1 MSHNPF
7 AVDAPH
13 EDPDVPEETIDN
25 LEIPPGEDIDFEA
38 AAETIQKLNTSG
50 PDAPAETPTTPRPG
64 AGQRMASSDNLTTSD
79 EADAG
84 SYEDADEGTP
94 REETQN
100 DPDEDIMSLNTDINQ
115 HRREIDSLR
124 AEMRAIAKQLQ
135 IIPDLD
141 SKLRRLLATNDENL
155 AHIAELKGDMANV
168 KQSFNRYQTATSN
181 KIADV
186 ERRGFL
192 KQLAADPKPEESVI
206 PPEHVSMIRDPV
218 VPMNRQVDTI
228 PSAAVSGKQQKKL
241 TVAVVPDW

>member
-7 AVDAPH
+7 AVEAPAEDHDAP
-13 EDPDVPEETIDN
+13 EEVIDTM
-25 LEIPPGEDIDFEA
+25 EIPPGEDLNFDA
-38 AAETIQKLNTSG
+38 AAETIQKLNASG
-50 PDAPAETPTTPRPG
+50 QDAPAETPTTPRPG
-64 AGQRMASSDNLTTSD
+64 IGQHMASSDNLVASD
-79 EADAG
+79 EADEG
-84 SYEDADEGTP
+84 SYEDADSGTP

-141 SKLRRLLATNDENL
+141 SKLRRLLSSNDENL

-192 KQLAADPKPEESVI
+192 KQLSADPKPEESVI

-218 VPMNRQVDTI
+218 VPMGRQVDTI
-228 PSAAVSGKQQKKL
+228 PAAAVSGKEQKKL
-241 TVAVVPDW
+241 SVAVVPDW